1 MQLYDWQREAID
13 ALTGDNGHVLVVAPT
28 GGGKSM
34 CFQQPAVDLPG
45 VALVITPL
53 VALMADQVTSLTAR
67 GIPATYLAANLDPDE
82 NRRRI
87 ESVLAG
93 EVKLLYIA
101 PERLASE
108 AFVEH
113 VLAKLP
119 LSLLAV
125 DEAHCISHWGHDF
138 RPDYLHIGDLVARLR
153 PPRLIACTATATPAV
168 RREIV
173 ERLCMPDAHQVLRG
187 FARHNL
193 RLAVEEVSGPKAK
206 EKRIGEEVKRA
217 LGKPNAGTP
226 TARRGTAL
234 VYTGSRRNAENVAEA
249 MRALGWRAAHYHAGM
264 TGPERT
270 GVQELFQ
277 EGRLDV
283 IAATNAF
290 GMGID
295 RPDIRLVVHQS
306 LPESVEAYYQ
316 EVGRAGRDGEPAAG
330 LLLIADPDIAW
341 RFKMI
346 ASDDFVSA
354 EQQLRRREMLRAMV
368 GYAETSAC
376 RHDHILGY
384 FEDEAEELGGCSQC
398 DNCVAAAEGRLSAE
412 PDEEASAGVVRE
424 ALGAIRSLPFAAGA
438 GVIASYLI
446 GHGSA
451 QIRRYDWQTR
461 PQFGVLKDRR
471 EDWVRRLLRRFIASG
486 VLAIDPEHQTLH
498 VTRRAVDVINGVKPN
513 PVRLPPQDRPTLRV
527 GASEPRSSAG
537 TLDGD
542 AATLFE
548 RLKAWRRLRADA
560 DGVPAYVICHDATL
574 AAIAEARPSA
584 AAELMSI
591 NGMGAAKLQR
601 YGVQLLAEVRAHT
614 AEFGERAPSQVSAS
628 SSETN
633 VEAEAG
639 DSSLYDQLRA
649 WRRRRSTR
657 EGVKLW
663 EVCSN
668 DVLLVVI
675 NALPRSID
683 ELRAIDDVPSEQ
695 AERYGNE
702 IVAVVNAYLDE
713 APAEAARDTKSD
725 FDRRRAELRT
735 KHPRAYEPWS
745 DEEDARLTQLV
756 AAGADVKDIA
766 TALERQRTA
775 ITSRIEKLRMAS
787 V

>member
-13 ALTGDNGHVLVVAPT
+13 ELVGGSGHVLVVAPT

-45 VALVITPL
+45 VAVVITPL
-53 VALMADQVTSLTAR
+53 VALMADQVASLTAR
-67 GIPATYLAANLDPDE
+67 GIPATYLAANLDAEE

-87 ESVLAG
+87 DAVLAG
-93 EVKLLYIA
+93 DMKLLYIA
-101 PERLASE
+101 PERLASD
-108 AFVEH
+108 AFVDG

-119 LSLLAV
+119 LSLLAI

-138 RPDYLHIGDLVARLR
+138 RPDYLHIGELVARLR

-168 RREIV
+168 RKEIV
-173 ERLCMPDAHQVLRG
+173 ERLHMPDAHQVLRG

-206 EKRIGEEVKRA
+206 EKRIGEAVKAA
-217 LGKPNAGTP
+217 LGKPNTGA
-226 TARRGTAL
+226 GTAL
-234 VYTGSRRNAENVAEA
+234 VYTGSRRNAEDVAEA

-277 EGRLDV
+277 AGRLDV
-283 IAATNAF
+283 VAATNAF

-316 EVGRAGRDGEPAAG
+316 EVGRAGRDGEPATG

-346 ASDDFVSA
+346 ASDEFVTA

-368 GYAETSAC
+368 GYAETSSC
-376 RHDHILGY
+376 RHDHILEY

-412 PDEEASAGVVRE
+412 PDEESSAPEVRE

-438 GVIASYLI
+438 GTVASYLI

-451 QIRRYDWQTR
+451 KIRQYDWQAR
-461 PQFGVLKDRR
+461 PQFGALKHRR
-471 EDWVRRLLRRFIASG
+471 EDWVRRLMRRFVASG

-498 VTRRAVDVINGVKPN
+498 ITRRTVDVINGDKPN
-513 PVRLPPQDRPTLRV
+513 PVRLPPADRPTLRSD
-527 GASEPRSSAG
+527 GSQPRSAAG

-560 DGVPAYVICHDATL
+560 DSVPAYVICHDATL
-574 AAIAEARPSA
+574 AAIAEARPASGD
-584 AAELMSI
+584 ELMKV
-591 NGMGAAKLQR
+591 NGMGPAKLQR

-614 AEFGERAPSQVSAS
+614 AEFGERVPAHLAAAPANAA
-628 SSETN
+628 SETD
-633 VEAEAG
+633 AG
-639 DSSLYDQLRA
+639 DGSLYDVLRA
-649 WRRRRSTR
+649 WRRRQSTR

-668 DVLLVVI
+668 DVLLEIIEAQPRTIDALRVI
-675 NALPRSID
+675 DGITPA
-683 ELRAIDDVPSEQ
+683 Q
-695 AERYGNE
+695 ADRYGAE
-702 IVAVVNAYLDE
+702 IVAAVNAYLDD
-713 APAEAARDTKSD
+713 APQSSTGDTKTD
-725 FDRRRAELRT
+725 HERRLAELRV
-735 KHPRAYEPWS
+735 KHPRAYQPWT
-745 DEEDARLTQLV
+745 DDEDAQLLQL
-756 AAGADVKDIA
+756 ATSGTDVKDIA
-766 TALERQRTA
+766 TQLERQRTA
-775 ITSRIEKLRMAS
+775 ITARLEKLRLAS

>member
-13 ALTGDNGHVLVVAPT
+13 ALVEGNGHVLVVAPT

-53 VALMADQVTSLTAR
+53 VALMADQVASLTAR
-67 GIPATYLAANLDPDE
+67 GIPATYLAANLDAEE

-87 ESVLAG
+87 DRVIAG

-108 AFVEH
+108 SFVEG

-119 LSLLAV
+119 LSLLAI

-138 RPDYLHIGDLVARLR
+138 RPDYLQIGDLVARLH

-168 RREIV
+168 RKEIV
-173 ERLCMPDAHQVLRG
+173 ERLNMPDAHQVLRG

-193 RLAVEEVSGPKAK
+193 RLAVEEVSGPKQK
-206 EKRIGEEVKRA
+206 EKRIGEVVKRI
-217 LGKPNAGTP
+217 LVKPNTGG
-226 TARRGTAL
+226 GTAL
-234 VYTGSRRNAENVAEA
+234 VYTGSRRNAEDVAEA

-270 GVQELFQ
+270 AVQERFQ
-277 EGRLDV
+277 AGQLDV

-295 RPDIRLVVHQS
+295 RPDIRLVIHQS

-316 EVGRAGRDGEPAAG
+316 EVGRAGRDGEPATG

-354 EQQLRRREMLRAMV
+354 EQQLRRREMLRAMI

-376 RHDHILGY
+376 RHDHILEY

-398 DNCVAAAEGRLSAE
+398 DNCVAAAEGRMGAE
-412 PDEEASAGVVRE
+412 PDEEASAGEVRE
-424 ALGAIRSLPFAAGA
+424 ALSAIRSLPFASGGGA
-438 GVIASYLI
+438 IASYLI

-461 PQFGVLKDRR
+461 PQFGALKHRR
-471 EDWVRRLLRRFIASG
+471 EDWVRRLLRRFVASG
-486 VLAIDPEHQTLH
+486 LLAVDPEHQTLH
-498 VTRRAVDVINGVKPN
+498 VTRRTVDVINGVKPN
-513 PVRLPPQDRPTLRV
+513 PVRLPPADRPTLRV
-527 GASEPRSSAG
+527 GANEPRSATG

-574 AAIAEARPSA
+574 AAIAEARPSSGD
-584 AAELMSI
+584 ELMHV
-591 NGMGAAKLQR
+591 NGMGPAKLQR
-601 YGVQLLAEVRAHT
+601 YGVQILAEVHAHT
-614 AEFGERAPSQVSAS
+614 AEFGERVPAHLAANAPDDGALSA
-628 SSETN
+628 
-633 VEAEAG
+633 AEAG
-639 DSSLYDQLRA
+639 DGSLYDLLRA

-668 DVLLVVI
+668 DVLLGVI
-675 NALPRSID
+675 EALPRSLE
-683 ELRAIDDVPSEQ
+683 ELHAVDDITPQQVERFG
-695 AERYGNE
+695 AE
-702 IVAVVNAYLDE
+702 IIATVNAYLDD
-713 APAEAARDTKSD
+713 APTSSADDTKSD
-725 FDRRRAELRT
+725 HERRLAELRE
-735 KHPRAYEPWS
+735 KHPRAYQPWN
-745 DEEDARLTQLV
+745 DEEDARLLQLV
-756 AAGADVKDIA
+756 AEGADVKDIA

-775 ITSRIEKLRMAS
+775 ITSRIEKLRLAS

>member
-13 ALTGDNGHVLVVAPT
+13 ALMEGDGQVLVVAPT

-45 VALVITPL
+45 VAVVITPL
-53 VALMADQVTSLTAR
+53 VALMADQVASLTAR
-67 GIPATYLAANLDPDE
+67 GIPATYLAANLDAEE

-87 ESVLAG
+87 DMVLAG

-108 AFVEH
+108 AFVEG

-119 LSLLAV
+119 LSLLAI

-138 RPDYLHIGDLVARLR
+138 RPDYLQIGDLVERLR

-168 RREIV
+168 RGEIV
-173 ERLCMPDAHQVLRG
+173 ARLHMPGAHQVLRG

-217 LGKPNAGTP
+217 LVKPDAGK
-226 TARRGTAL
+226 GTAL
-234 VYTGSRRNAENVAEA
+234 VYTGSRRNAEDVAEA

-270 GVQELFQ
+270 GVQEKFQ
-277 EGRLDV
+277 AGRLDV

-316 EVGRAGRDGEPAAG
+316 EVGRAGRDGEPATG

-346 ASDDFVSA
+346 ASDEFVSA

-376 RHDHILGY
+376 RHDSILEY

-412 PDEEASAGVVRE
+412 PGEADSAGVVRE
-424 ALGAIRSLPFAAGA
+424 ALSAIRSLPFAAGA
-438 GVIASYLI
+438 GAIASYLI

-451 QIRRYDWQTR
+451 QIRRYDWQAR

-471 EDWVRRLLRRFIASG
+471 EDWVRRLLRRFVASG

-498 VTRRAVDVINGVKPN
+498 VTRRTVDVINGVKPN
-513 PVRLPPQDRPTLRV
+513 PVRLPPQDRPTLRA
-527 GASEPRSSAG
+527 GARDPRSDAG

-574 AAIAEARPSA
+574 AAIAEARPSSGD
-584 AAELMSI
+584 ELMPV
-591 NGMGAAKLQR
+591 NGMGPAKLQR
-601 YGVQLLAEVRAHT
+601 YGVQILAEVRAHT
-614 AEFGERAPSQVSAS
+614 AESGEGVPPHLA
-628 SSETN
+628 
-633 VEAEAG
+633 AEQPEPNG
-639 DSSLYDQLRA
+639 DTEVGDGSLYDQLRA

-668 DVLLVVI
+668 DVLLAVI
-675 NALPRSID
+675 NVLPRTVD
-683 ELRAIDDVPSEQ
+683 ALRAIDDITAQQ
-695 AERYGNE
+695 ADRYGTE
-702 IVAVVNAYLDE
+702 IAAAVNAYLDDAA
-713 APAEAARDTKSD
+713 APEAARDTKSD
-725 FDRRRAELRT
+725 HERRIAELRT
-735 KHPRAYEPWS
+735 KHPRACEPWT
-745 DEEDARLTQLV
+745 DEEDARLVQLV
-756 AAGADVKDIA
+756 AAGTDVKEIA

-775 ITSRIEKLRMAS
+775 ISSRIEKLRMAS